1 MDKKIKRI
9 EKTIKMDAKKEGKA
23 MGSLLKADRK
33 QDAKMSA
40 GDKMKRRRRAV
51 FSFEPFAP

>member
-40 GDKMKRRRRAV
+40 CDKMKKKK
-51 FSFEPFAP
+51 